1 MFRRMP
7 STVFPAALLF
17 CCVAHQEAAAQEH
30 AGQYS
35 QAEIELGSR
44 IYGSNCALCHGVN
57 GESVPNVDLRS
68 GKFRKAV
75 SDEDLA
81 RLIATGVPGT
91 AMPPHKFQNTE
102 LAGIVAYVRT
112 MRNAGATVIAA
123 GDAGRGKVIF
133 EGNGTC
139 RNCHRVNGQ
148 GSRVAPDLSEIGTV
162 RSADALQHSLLDPTA
177 NMRPINRPV
186 RAVTKDGKVIN
197 GRRLN
202 EDTYSVQLIDAQE
215 RLVSLAKA
223 DLKEYSV
230 GKASLMPSY
239 KDKLSAQE
247 LADVVAYLQSLKGM
261 N

>member
-1 MFRRMP
+1 MP
-7 STVFPAALLF
+7 STVLPAALLF
-17 CCVAHQEAAAQEH
+17 CCVAVEQAAAQEH

-44 IYGSNCALCHGVN
+44 LYGANCALCHGVN

-81 RLIATGVPGT
+81 RLITTGVPGT
-91 AMPPHKFQNTE
+91 AMPPHKFQNAE
-102 LAGIVAYVRT
+102 LAGIVAYIRT
-112 MRNAGATVIAA
+112 MRNGNAA
-123 GDAGRGKVIF
+123 LVTLGDAGRGKIIF
-133 EGNGTC
+133 EGKATC
-139 RNCHRVNGQ
+139 RNCHRVGAQ
-148 GSRVAPDLSEIGTV
+148 GSRVAPDLSEIGMV
-162 RSADALQHSLLDPTA
+162 RSADALQGSLLDPTA

-186 RAVTKDGKVIN
+186 HAVTKGGKVID

-202 EDTYSVQLIDAQE
+202 EDTWSVQLIDAQE

-230 GKASLMPSY
+230 SKTSLMPSY
-239 KDKLSAQE
+239 KEKLSAGE
-247 LADVVAYLQSLKGM
+247 LADVVAYLQTLKGM

>member
-1 MFRRMP
+1 MFRRMF
-7 STVFPAALLF
+7 SRLLPAALLF
-17 CCVAHQEAAAQEH
+17 CCVAVERAAAQEH

-44 IYGSNCALCHGVN
+44 IYGANCAICHGAN
-57 GESVPNVDLRS
+57 GENVANVDLRS

-81 RLIATGVPGT
+81 RLIITGVPGT

-112 MRNAGATVIAA
+112 MRNAGAIVVAA
-123 GDAGRGKVIF
+123 GDARRGKVIF

-139 RNCHRVNGQ
+139 RNCHRVDGQ
-148 GSRVAPDLSEIGTV
+148 GSRIAPDLSEIGMV
-162 RSADALQHSLLDPTA
+162 RSADALQRSLLDPTA

-202 EDTYSVQLIDAQE
+202 EDTYSLQLIDAQE

-230 GKASLMPSY
+230 GKTSLMPSY
-239 KDKLSAQE
+239 KDKLNAQE
-247 LADVVAYLQSLKGM
+247 LADVVAYLQTLKGI